1 MAEPSNLVFE
11 HLRAI
16 RAEMERMAGWMQTI
30 SDEMTAIRQHLAA
43 ATKME
48 EPPQPSSC

>member
-1 MAEPSNLVFE
+1 MAEPENLVLE

-30 SDEMTAIRQHLAA
+30 SDEMAAMKQHLAA
-43 ATKME
+43 VIKVE
-48 EPPQPSSC
+48 GPRQSSSC